1 MLYGLIKMN
10 KEFGFSPD
18 FDISQVPE
26 DLREKVRANVD
37 KWKQACEEL
46 YQARIQELQERIN
59 QLEFELRQNQN
70 WENYRNGLYNFQTY
84 YINSISKI
92 SQHTRG

>member
-1 MLYGLIKMN
+1 MN

-37 KWKQACEEL
+37 KWKQAYEKL

-59 QLEFELRQNQN
+59 QLEFELQRNQI
-70 WENYRNGLYNFQTY
+70 GKIIGTD
-84 YINSISKI
+84 YIIFRHI
-92 SQHTRG
+92 T